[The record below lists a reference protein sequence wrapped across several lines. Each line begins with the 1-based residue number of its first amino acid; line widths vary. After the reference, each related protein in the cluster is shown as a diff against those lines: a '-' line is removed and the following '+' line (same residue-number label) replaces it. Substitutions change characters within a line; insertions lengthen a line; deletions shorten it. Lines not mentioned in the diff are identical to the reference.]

1 MFKHIAPAAALA
13 LGIVATAGSAE
24 AGGFKRH
31 YGWSGHY
38 HRQFGLA
45 VSFNPYP
52 YSYAAPFYLGYRTSY
67 WRPHRWHD
75 RPGKVV
81 CIRFPCP

>member
-38 HRQFGLA
+38 HRPFGLA
-45 VSFNPYP
+45 VAPGRP
-52 YSYAAPFYLGYRTSY
+52 LGAAGA
-67 WRPHRWHD
+67 
-75 RPGKVV
+75 
-81 CIRFPCP
+81 